1 MLLPNAPSARLIDAT
16 SGGCEVGEGARRTI
30 DERRDAS
37 KKEEVAC

>member
-16 SGGCEVGEGARRTI
+16 VGGCEVRERERTI